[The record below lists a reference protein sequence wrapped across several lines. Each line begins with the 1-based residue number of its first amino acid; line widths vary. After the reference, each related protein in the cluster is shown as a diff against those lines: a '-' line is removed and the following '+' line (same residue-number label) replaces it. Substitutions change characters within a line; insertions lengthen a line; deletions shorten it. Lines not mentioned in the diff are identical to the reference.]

1 MQRSA
6 SYVAAMTVILTGLFG
21 GSAPT
26 AAAEPHNMTA
36 TDVRLQFTDCGFEIG
51 NPQARAGNGYIVVRD
66 PGMAN
71 GRDADQR
78 ILMAIV
84 YPDEAAAVT
93 AHQRAHRAAEERL
106 GERWPFSDDHG
117 PQLLA
122 GYGGS
127 VWRANVALVQ
137 SSSRTLASMWSVD
150 GQTDE
155 ARVARPELFELG
167 FVSSLTDYGV
177 DRDFVGCLDETPLAD
192 AAPPAA
198 QPDIDPAS
206 VAPTFFRGRPW

>member
-1 MQRSA
+1 MTAIVTGAFAGSA
-6 SYVAAMTVILTGLFG
+6 STSAAQPRSITP
-21 GSAPT
+21 A
-26 AAAEPHNMTA
+26 
-36 TDVRLQFTDCGFEIG
+36 DVRILFTQCGFEIG
-51 NPQARAGNGYIVVRD
+51 NPGARAGNRYIVVRD
-66 PGMAN
+66 PGMTDL
-71 GRDADQR
+71 RDADQR

-84 YPDEAAAVT
+84 YPDEATAVT
-93 AHQRAHRAAEERL
+93 AHRRAHREAEARL

-117 PQLLA
+117 PQLLD

-167 FVSSLTDYGV
+167 FVPNLTEYGV
-177 DRDFVGCLDETPLAD
+177 DRDFVACLDETQLAD
-192 AAPPAA
+192 AAQSAA
-198 QPDIDPAS
+198 QPDTTFPS
-206 VAPTFFRGRPW
+206 MAPVFIPEGPR